1 MARSS
6 LSYSTAPSSPAG
18 NDEEFLNRR
27 LYTRLRS
34 QILTGY
40 FRPGTKLPSTRALSA
55 SVGVSRNTVVHAFE
69 QLAAEG
75 YLSARSGSGSYVA
88 ANLPDNLIQSK
99 TTMIVPHGQRNDRRF
114 DHQINASADDSPLRF
129 ARIQELRPFTIKIP
143 ALDAFP
149 YTVWARLQERQW
161 KKRRADVLR
170 YADPAGYLP
179 LRKAIHSYLTTSRGV
194 QCQPE
199 QIVVVAGAQ
208 QALRLVS
215 QVLIRPG
222 DPVWVE
228 EPGYFG
234 AQAVFQDAAAKIVP
248 VKVDAEGLSVS
259 AGIASH
265 PRARLVYT
273 TPGHQFPLGVSMS
286 VARRFELLQ
295 WAAKSGAR
303 ILEDDYDS
311 EFRYSSRPLPSLQ
324 GHDRNGSV
332 IYIGSFSKT
341 IFPALRLGYMVVPMD
356 LLSRIQTA
364 KFLTDWHS
372 STMDQCIVADFINE
386 GHFMRHLRRMRTL
399 YMERLDAL
407 LTSAHSEL
415 NGFLD
420 IARPDAGMHAVAT
433 LPDGVDDGAVA
444 RALNRAGAS
453 TFPVSSCHLSFSR
466 SSTLLLG
473 FAAFSPPQIKQGC
486 RLLAA
491 TLERVL

>member
-1 MARSS
+1 
-6 LSYSTAPSSPAG
+6 
-18 NDEEFLNRR
+18 
-27 LYTRLRS
+27 
-34 QILTGY
+34 
-40 FRPGTKLPSTRALSA
+40 
-55 SVGVSRNTVVHAFE
+55 
-69 QLAAEG
+69 
-75 YLSARSGSGSYVA
+75 
-88 ANLPDNLIQSK
+88 
-99 TTMIVPHGQRNDRRF
+99 
-114 DHQINASADDSPLRF
+114 
-129 ARIQELRPFTIKIP
+129 
-143 ALDAFP
+143 
-149 YTVWARLQERQW
+149 
-161 KKRRADVLR
+161 
-170 YADPAGYLP
+170 
-179 LRKAIHSYLTTSRGV
+179 
-194 QCQPE
+194 
-199 QIVVVAGAQ
+199 
-208 QALRLVS
+208 
-215 QVLIRPG
+215 
-222 DPVWVE
+222 
-228 EPGYFG
+228 
-234 AQAVFQDAAAKIVP
+234 
-248 VKVDAEGLSVS
+248 
-259 AGIASH
+259 
-265 PRARLVYT
+265 
-273 TPGHQFPLGVSMS
+273 MS

-372 STMDQCIVADFINE
+372 STMDQCIVADFIND

-415 NGFLD
+415 NGLLK

-453 TFPVSSCHLSFSR
+453 TLPVSSCHLSFSR

-473 FAAFSPPQIKQGC
+473 FAAFSPAQIKQGC

-491 TLERVL
+491 TLERLL